1 MLTVSTWI
9 ARLGEVRKYRPKPKS
24 DRYHHGNLRNEL
36 VATAVSIIER
46 DGPEALTLRAV
57 AKRLRVSQT
66 APYRH
71 FASKEQ
77 MLVAVAAEGFHALLN
92 QMRERQAQVGAD
104 PMRWYVE
111 MGVTYLTFALSQ
123 RAHFRVMY
131 ATRPSEFSGGAV
143 AEAGRLAFK
152 LLVDSVVA
160 CQEAG
165 KARAGDP
172 SIIAVKA
179 WGYVH
184 GLTCLFIEGLLPRR
198 LQEEAVA
205 ELVRQMPVFLDAGVV
220 SEVEARPPP
229 VEGKG

>member
-1 MLTVSTWI
+1 
-9 ARLGEVRKYRPKPKS
+9 VRRYRPNPKT

-36 VATAVSIIER
+36 VATALSIIDGE
-46 DGPEALTLRAV
+46 GPEALTLRAV

-77 MLVAVAAEGFHALLN
+77 LLVAVAAEGFHALLN
-92 QMRERQAQVGAD
+92 RMRERMALVGAD
-104 PMRWYVE
+104 PVLRYVE
-111 MGVTYLTFALSQ
+111 MGVTYFTFALSQ
-123 RAHFRVMY
+123 AAQFRVMY
-131 ATRPSEFSGGAV
+131 ATRPPEFGAGPV

-152 LLVDSVVA
+152 MLVDSVIA
-160 CQEAG
+160 CQQAE

-172 SIIAVKA
+172 SVIAVKA

-198 LQEEAVA
+198 LQADAVT
-205 ELVRQMPVFLDAGVV
+205 ELVRQMPVFLEAGAA
-220 SEVEARPPP
+220 SRVEARPSP